1 MKKQTKI
8 KNCNLLAFVTMLLLT
23 SCHTYY
29 KAIQVNT
36 NTPIGEAAT
45 IDSLKQSERYF
56 ILRNGSESFSM
67 KKTAL
72 SDDKKTI
79 NCTLDPVAD
88 NHQLYLSDGQNGK
101 KKYKKNNPMQS
112 SVLGE
117 VHFYIQPDSAAVS
130 GPFKVQLSQIQKI
143 EVIEKDK
150 KRTTISYSI
159 GAFCITLGAVL
170 LPYIIVATAYL
181 ISGGGS

>member
-8 KNCNLLAFVTMLLLT
+8 KNCNLLVFVTMLLLT

-56 ILRNGSESFSM
+56 ILRNGSESFFM
-67 KKTAL
+67 KKTTL

-79 NCTLDPVAD
+79 NCILDPVAD
-88 NHQLYLSDGQNGK
+88 NHQLYLANGQNGK
-101 KKYKKNNPMQS
+101 KKYKKNNPMQLP
-112 SVLGE
+112 VLDE
-117 VHFYIQPDSAAVS
+117 VHFYIQPDSVAVP
-130 GPFKVQLSQIQKI
+130 GMYNLQLSQIQKI

-150 KRTTISYSI
+150 KRTTTSYILGTI
-159 GAFCITLGAVL
+159 GITLGAL
-170 LPYIIVATAYL
+170 ALPILIYMAAYL
-181 ISGGGS
+181 ISASS